1 MFKTLEKVEKEI
13 QPKEKFKDEVQS
25 NGHLRSWI
33 SKRDVVHICGARIP
47 YQYDD
52 KDIEQ
57 GFPFGIGTDDYLL
70 FESLL
75 DCSSVAFSYFS
86 YSICFMLFL
95 EDLCKFVSS
104 ENILI
109 EARCP

>member
-75 DCSSVAFSYFS
+75 RLFFRSFLLFFLLDLFHAF
-86 YSICFMLFL
+86 
-95 EDLCKFVSS
+95 
-104 ENILI
+104 
-109 EARCP
+109 P